1 MLRNQQN
8 IKMNEIIKVIGV
20 GGGGSNAVNYMYNQG
35 IKGVDFIVCNTDRQ
49 SLDISPVPCKIQ
61 LGKTLTEGR
70 GAGMLPEVGMN
81 AAIENIEEL
90 RELLSENT
98 KMVFVTAGM
107 GGGTGTGAAPVI
119 AQIAKELGVLTVGIV
134 TLPFDFEGKKRRLQA
149 EDGLERLRQNVDTL
163 LVISND
169 KLRTIGKSLSVR
181 EAFQKADNIL
191 TIAAKGIA
199 EVIAETGLIN
209 VDFNDVNTVLR
220 NSGRA
225 LMGSA
230 MASGENRA
238 LEAVEGAMNSPLLDD
253 HDIHGAAFIL
263 LNITYGNEE
272 ILMDEIMKITDFIQ
286 DAAGDNAEVIW
297 GYGYDSNLDN
307 NLCVTLV
314 ATGFSS
320 NTNESTV
327 IIPERKVM
335 NLTDEV
341 SNEIT
346 APLSSP
352 FDATVSTPKDEPFL
366 KIDKEDTRFS
376 LENNN
381 QPWSSSPEKTEVNST
396 PSIDTGTDNLT
407 DTTGPTKNQT
417 GIVDNTENVAPNPV
431 KFGLFDEW
439 EVSNSPVENN
449 ASDIVW
455 EIEPTNTPTF
465 DFTETTTTET
475 TTTDNTWTG
484 EIQTPTPANESTQN
498 DDSEIIR
505 HNLQDDLNDCST
517 VRSQPLLSP
526 EEVQRRN
533 DERVAKIQEIT
544 AKIQNS
550 ENLSEY
556 ETQPAYLRR
565 NVEIRDEKPSE
576 QQPISR
582 FGLSYGPNGN
592 STLGNNSFLHDNVD

>member
-1 MLRNQQN
+1 MTNKREYMSSNQQRT
-8 IKMNEIIKVIGV
+8 KMSEIIKVIGV

-35 IKGVDFIVCNTDRQ
+35 IKGVDFVVCNTDRQ
-49 SLDISPVPCKIQ
+49 ALDISPVPCKIQ

-81 AAIENIEEL
+81 AAFENIEEL

-119 AQIAKELGVLTVGIV
+119 AQISKELGILTVGIV
-134 TLPFDFEGKKRRLQA
+134 TVPFDFEGKKRKLQA
-149 EDGLERLRQNVDTL
+149 EEGLERLRQNVDTL

-169 KLRTIGKSLSVR
+169 KLRTIGKSLSVS

-191 TIAAKGIA
+191 TVAAKGIA

-238 LEAVEGAMNSPLLDD
+238 IEAVKGAMTSPLLND
-253 HDIHGAAFIL
+253 HDIYGASYVL

-272 ILMDEIMKITDFIQ
+272 ILMDEIMEITDFIQ
-286 DAAGDNAEVIW
+286 DAAGDDAEVIW

-320 NTNESTV
+320 NDSEGEVN
-327 IIPERKVM
+327 IPERKIM
-335 NLTDEV
+335 SLTDEV
-341 SNEIT
+341 KKEIT
-346 APLSSP
+346 APLNSP
-352 FDATVSTPKDEPFL
+352 FDATAPTVSDEPFL
-366 KIDKEDTRFS
+366 K
-376 LENNN
+376 
-381 QPWSSSPEKTEVNST
+381 TETSENST
-396 PSIDTGTDNLT
+396 PSSTTPETWNNSSWAENVGTQE
-407 DTTGPTKNQT
+407 TTM
-417 GIVDNTENVAPNPV
+417 DEATENSVTTEEPLENAPVEPQAPNPV

-439 EVSNSPVENN
+439 EPTSTPVENN
-449 ASDIVW
+449 SSDIVW
-455 EIEPTNTPTF
+455 DVEPANTPTF
-465 DFTETTTTET
+465 DFTEPSSTADAWTSEEIIPSPVNET
-475 TTTDNTWTG
+475 
-484 EIQTPTPANESTQN
+484 
-498 DDSEIIR
+498 SENKPEVIR
-505 HNLQDDLNDCST
+505 HNLQDDLNESSNART
-517 VRSQPLLSP
+517 QPLLSP

-576 QQPISR
+576 EQRISR
-582 FGLSYGPNGN
+582 FGLSDGANGE
-592 STLGNNSFLHDNVD
+592 SGLGNNSFLHDNVD